1 MKSFCLVL
9 FLALGAGVLRADVVR
24 PSPEYRWVDSTGAHK
39 SSKDFLGRPVVILV
53 AKSPREWAFRSQ
65 IGQLQKMYGRLAA
78 EKIVC
83 VAAFSEAPGVV
94 RSNIP
99 FVIAA
104 DGPRTAYDLQAEK
117 GFAIAIIGK
126 DGNLD
131 YSGGKVLPVQRI
143 YDILDNSYTVQKALR
158 RP

>member
-1 MKSFCLVL
+1 MKSLIL
-9 FLALGAGVLRADVVR
+9 FLALAAGALNADVVR
-24 PSPEYRWVDSTGAHK
+24 PAPEFSWVDSTGASK
-39 SSKDFLGRPVVILV
+39 SSKAFLGRPVVVLV
-53 AKSPREWAFRSQ
+53 ADSARAWAFRSQ
-65 IGQLQKMYGRLAA
+65 VGQLQLMYERLAD

-83 VAAFSEAPGVV
+83 VAAFSLTPGIV

-104 DGPRTAYDLQAEK
+104 DGPRLSGDLQVER

-131 YSGGKVLPVQRI
+131 YFGRKVLPVQRI
-143 YDILDNSYTVQKALR
+143 YDIMDNSYVVQKSLR